1 MIRLIQLEWLKI
13 YNYKLARIFILLY
26 CLFLFGLI
34 MLGTQKFSL
43 AGKEIDLVKEGI
55 FNFPQIWNFTTY
67 FTALIKV
74 FLAFII
80 ITTVVN
86 EFQNGTFKQNVID
99 GLSRKEFL
107 LSKIYTIVILSLV
120 STILVFIFSF
130 IFGLKYNTITNPDY
144 RFDEIGFL
152 VGYFVKLVAFMML
165 ALFLSIIIRKSAFTF
180 ILLFLWWFAEKIVNG
195 IEKWATMNMFE
206 QSPQAVINKV
216 VISDYLP
223 LTSMSNI
230 IPIPVARLST
240 IQALMGQ
247 GKDIA
252 AEIPWNHIGMCCIY
266 AVLFGFLS
274 YRVLKKKD
282 W

>member
-13 YNYKLARIFILLY
+13 YNYKVARIFILLY

-99 GLSRKEFL
+99 GLSRKEF
-107 LSKIYTIVILSLV
+107 
-120 STILVFIFSF
+120 
-130 IFGLKYNTITNPDY
+130 
-144 RFDEIGFL
+144 
-152 VGYFVKLVAFMML
+152 
-165 ALFLSIIIRKSAFTF
+165 FTF
-180 ILLFLWWFAEKIVNG
+180 
-195 IEKWATMNMFE
+195 
-206 QSPQAVINKV
+206 
-216 VISDYLP
+216 
-223 LTSMSNI
+223 
-230 IPIPVARLST
+230 
-240 IQALMGQ
+240 
-247 GKDIA
+247 
-252 AEIPWNHIGMCCIY
+252 
-266 AVLFGFLS
+266 
-274 YRVLKKKD
+274 
-282 W
+282 

>member
-13 YNYKLARIFILLY
+13 YNYKVARIFILLY

-43 AGKEIDLVKEGI
+43 AGKEVDLVNEGI

-107 LSKIYTIVILSLV
+107 LSKIYTIVILSFV

-130 IFGLKYNTITNPDY
+130 IFGLKYNTVPNPEY
-144 RFDEIGFL
+144 RFAEIGFI

-180 ILLFLWWFAEKIVNG
+180 ILLFLWWFAENIIRG
-195 IEKWATMNMFE
+195 IEKFALIKTSAQTGKE
-206 QSPQAVINKV
+206 AIK
-216 VISDYLP
+216 ITGLSDYLP
-223 LTSMSNI
+223 LSSMSNI
-230 IPIPVARLST
+230 IPIPFGRLST
-240 IQALMGQ
+240 IQTLMGKGQ
-247 GKDIA
+247 DIVA
-252 AEIPWNHIGMCCIY
+252 PIPWDHIGMSSFY
-266 AVLFGFLS
+266 AILFGFLS
-274 YRVLKKKD
+274 YLILKKKD

>member
-1 MIRLIQLEWLKI
+1 MNRLIRLEWLKI
-13 YNYKLARIFILLY
+13 YNYKVARIFILLY

-34 MLGTQKFSL
+34 MLGTQKFTFG
-43 AGKEIDLVKEGI
+43 GKEINLINEGI
-55 FNFPQIWNFTTY
+55 FDFPQLWNFTTY

-86 EFQNGTFKQNVID
+86 EFQNRTFKQNIID

-120 STILVFIFSF
+120 STVLVFIFSY
-130 IFGLKYNTITNPDY
+130 IFGLKYSKIEDPSYT
-144 RFDEIGFL
+144 FAEIGF
-152 VGYFVKLVAFMML
+152 VFGYMVKLIAFMML

-180 ILLFLWWFAEKIVNG
+180 ILLFLWWFAEKILVA
-195 IEKWATMNMFE
+195 IDKWITF
-206 QSPQAVINKV
+206 KV
-216 VISDYLP
+216 PDNNVVTAADRFRFSDYLP
-223 LTSMSNI
+223 LNSMSNI
-230 IPIPVARLST
+230 IPIPVDRLST
-240 IQALMGQ
+240 IKTLMGQ
-247 GKDIA
+247 GGNIVADV
-252 AEIPWNHIGMCCIY
+252 PWNHIGMCAFY

-274 YRVLKKKD
+274 YKVLQKRD